1 MSVKSTKHVE
11 EYVENVMSIQAAIIE
26 LQKFADSLHA
36 PENGELPN
44 MHYGHTGSV
53 DKIATDLAEVVKFT
67 RGFWK
72 G

>member
-1 MSVKSTKHVE
+1 MSVKSKKHVE
-11 EYVENVMSIQAAIIE
+11 EYVKNVDAIHAAIRE
-26 LQKFADSLHA
+26 LMEFVGSLHE

-44 MHYGHTGSV
+44 MHYGHTGNV
-53 DKIATDLAEVVKFT
+53 DKIATDLTEVVKFT